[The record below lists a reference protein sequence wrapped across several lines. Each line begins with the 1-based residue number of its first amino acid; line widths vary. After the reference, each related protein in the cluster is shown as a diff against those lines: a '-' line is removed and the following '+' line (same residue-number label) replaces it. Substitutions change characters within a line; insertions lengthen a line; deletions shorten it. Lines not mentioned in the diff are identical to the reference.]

1 VYLRHNEVII
11 DLVLY
16 VSEFCMKIAIL
27 SGSVYGTAE
36 EVARHAERLLNA
48 AGLEAWHNPR
58 ASLADVHAFAP
69 EAFLAVTST
78 TGMGELPDN
87 FQPLYYAIRDHL
99 PAWGGL
105 PGGVIAL
112 GDSSY
117 GDTFCGGGELM
128 RELYAELGILEVQAM
143 LRLDSSE
150 SVTPESDAEPWLAD
164 FIAALQG

>member
-1 VYLRHNEVII
+1 
-11 DLVLY
+11 
-16 VSEFCMKIAIL
+16 MKVAIF

-36 EVARHAERLLNA
+36 EVARHVQGLLKA
-48 AGLEAWHNPR
+48 AGFETFYDPR
-58 ASLADVHAFAP
+58 ASLSDVQAFAP

-87 FQPLYYAIRDHL
+87 LQPLYYAIRDHL
-99 PAWGGL
+99 PAWSGL

-117 GDTFCGGGELM
+117 GDTFCGGGELV
-128 RELYAELGILEVQAM
+128 RELYAELGIREVQDM

-150 SVTPESDAEPWLAD
+150 SVTPETDAEPWVARS
-164 FIAALQG
+164 IAALKA